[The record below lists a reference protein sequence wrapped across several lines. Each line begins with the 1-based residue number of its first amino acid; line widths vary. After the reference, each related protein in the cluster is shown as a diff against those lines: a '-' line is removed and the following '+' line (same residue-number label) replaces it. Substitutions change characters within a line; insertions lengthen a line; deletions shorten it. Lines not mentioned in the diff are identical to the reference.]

1 MLVPAGAG
9 SSGADE
15 DLLPLQVGSVT
26 AASLETSDIDLGR
39 AESEGVALA
48 PIFDSLHDAVVVTDA
63 AGVVLLVNDAFTRL
77 VGWRADE
84 GPFRPPYPWWP
95 ADQELAARGEFELH
109 SRAGTSV
116 WVSLTTTTVAI
127 PGQPGVPAW
136 ATTLRDVTAERA
148 ARARRAAAADLAGK
162 FATAH
167 DLTAVVITA
176 VAGFQELFDGD
187 SVVEVATGDGRSL
200 FTASGPV
207 DEVTSL
213 PEELLPLPEEE
224 AVGGERLDALLIRPR
239 ASEAC
244 RAWVRFPTPRVVSE
258 DEVIVGSL
266 LAEAFGLA
274 VDRVTIAT
282 ESADRVQNL
291 QAAVE
296 SHRRI
301 GQAIGILVERHRL
314 TPRDA
319 FARLSKRSQ
328 DTNVK
333 VRDLAARLVETG
345 LED

>member
-1 MLVPAGAG
+1 MRSLVRNPQSRSGNVVNAGRQAPG
-9 SSGADE
+9 RRGGR
-15 DLLPLQVGSVT
+15 DLLPLQVGPVT
-26 AASLETSDIDLGR
+26 AASLEPSDIDLGR
-39 AESEGVALA
+39 AEIEGVALA

-63 AGVVLLVNDAFTRL
+63 AGEVLLVNDAFTRL

-207 DEVTSL
+207 DGDHQPARAL
-213 PEELLPLPEEE
+213 PPR
-224 AVGGERLDALLIRPR
+224 GGGRRRTPGRP
-239 ASEAC
+239 ADPAAPPEAC
-244 RAWVRFPTPRVVSE
+244 RAWCAPTQVVSE
-258 DEVIVGSL
+258 TEIVGSL
-266 LAEAFGLA
+266 LARLGPRRRSGRDR
-274 VDRVTIAT
+274 DRVRRQGA
-282 ESADRVQNL
+282 EPPGGRREPPADRPGDRHPRR
-291 QAAVE
+291 AAPAHSATP
-296 SHRRI
+296 SHASASSR
-301 GQAIGILVERHRL
+301 
-314 TPRDA
+314 TP
-319 FARLSKRSQ
+319 
-328 DTNVK
+328 T
-333 VRDLAARLVETG
+333 
-345 LED
+345 